1 MKLKTWSDKITF
13 GKKHR
18 GRTVREVMDYP
29 DAQYL
34 WWLIDKTD
42 KTDFPREM
50 QQQIYNQAHGYGRNG
65 RFIRAADD

>member
-1 MKLKTWSDKITF
+1 MQCKLQKMKLKTWSDKITF

-50 QQQIYNQAHGYGRNG
+50 QQQIYNQAHG
-65 RFIRAADD
+65 